1 MASSVETRNRYEEIL
16 EAARTQDRSNQA
28 ATMVVLSHIQQM
40 TLLMI
45 KKGLTFYCDQ
55 DTYKSR
61 TKFLDK
67 VISLN
72 KLDIRFPAIIRNFL
86 LDGCGLFYF
95 RPDAKLKYQIYF
107 FNKNQYRVYHDVNGA
122 IEEVVILYNYKVRNA
137 NLGLPSDTYG
147 QNKRYVR
154 LAITA
159 EEINEYESDSEL
171 SFELEPGGLIT
182 PAKKSTNSL
191 GFVPAVEVLNKPNAS
206 GTDGEGEFDPFMEQ
220 IVLQD
225 QIIRNIAKNVEFFGN
240 PTLISSRPRSD
251 LVEANDQGSN
261 FRPTIS
267 SQSGF
272 AGRDTPSTR
281 VSEPFSSGMGGGLR
295 VPRIIANVEP
305 SDRVGYMTPDPVS
318 GDMNRYA
325 LLLREEIRTALGG
338 VDEISISAGA
348 TATEIKGL
356 MGRAQ
361 ATALRK
367 NKGFLTYGFCRL
379 LEMMLY
385 HQEVIFRESFIAASG
400 MKMPSMPKEQTPENL
415 VKYTES
421 LQRFEQKVDVAM
433 REALANNKVPP
444 GVVGLPEDGD
454 RDVTY
459 RFQGDVYE
467 DTAYDINQKSIVVR
481 NLQELGVDSVEA
493 LKFLFPEKTDNERAE
508 MLQGFPFRMVQQT
521 QSAMQQFLVLLN
533 QMLQSPHPLA
543 PDQPLAADPRLN
555 ITPLLYRTFDHLAE
569 ELTYSGSY
577 EPADPSFDPQPGL
590 PGGNDTPGNTGSGN
604 NILPAVGS
612 TRSST
617 YPGGSFG
624 TYSPVAT
631 AGDSGYGPFYQRP
644 VQPVN
649 VAVLPEQSVGS
660 SDGFAGTGNQ
670 QPAIAI
676 PQPDSTVS
684 VPGTTYGPNTQQS
697 AYTGPALG
705 LSTATAGSSDVQYQR
720 LTDPNWLSGFLP
732 GQGSRSQQRSKRRNQ
747 RGR

>member
-1 MASSVETRNRYEEIL
+1 MASSTETRTRFEEIL
-16 EAARTQDRSNQA
+16 EASRTQDRSNQS

-55 DTYKSR
+55 DTYNSR
-61 TKFLDK
+61 TSFLQD
-67 VISLN
+67 VIALN

-86 LDGCGLFYF
+86 IDGCGLFYF
-95 RPDAKLKYQIYF
+95 RPDPKLKYQIYF
-107 FNKNQYRVYHDVNGA
+107 FNKNQYRVYHDLNGNV
-122 IEEVVILYNYKVRNA
+122 EEVVILYSYKVKNR
-137 NLGLPSDTYG
+137 NLGLPANSYG

-154 LAITA
+154 LTITA
-159 EEINEYESDSEL
+159 DEINEIESDTEL
-171 SFELEPGGLIT
+171 SFELEPGSVLT
-182 PAKKSTNSL
+182 PAKTRPNTL

-206 GTDGEGEFDPFMEQ
+206 GTEGEGEFDPFMEQ
-220 IVLQD
+220 IVLHD
-225 QIIRNIAKNVEFFGN
+225 QIIRNVAKNIEFFGN

-251 LVEANDQGSN
+251 LVEASDAQNT

-272 AGRDTPSTR
+272 AGPDTPSTR
-281 VSEPFSSGMGGGLR
+281 VSEPFGASMGSGLR

-379 LEMMLY
+379 LEMMIY
-385 HQEVIFRESFIAASG
+385 HQEVIFRESFIAAMG
-400 MKMPSMPKEQTPENL
+400 LNEPKIPTEQTEESAE
-415 VKYTES
+415 KYQNS
-421 LQRFEQKVDVAM
+421 MRRFNKKVDEAM
-433 REALANNKVPP
+433 RDALAKNKVPR

-454 RDVTY
+454 RAVSY
-459 RFQGDVYE
+459 RYQGDVYE
-467 DTAYDINQKSIVVR
+467 DTAYDVNQKSIVVR
-481 NLQELGVDSVEA
+481 NLQELGVDSIEA
-493 LKFLFPEKTDNERAE
+493 LKYLFPDKTDSERAE
-508 MLQGFPFRMVQQT
+508 MLKGFPFRMVQQT
-521 QSAMQQFLVLLN
+521 QAAMQQFLVLLS

-555 ITPLLYRTFDHLAE
+555 VTPLLYRTFDHLAE

-577 EPADPSFDPQPGL
+577 EPADPSFDPEPGL
-590 PGGNDTPGNTGSGN
+590 PGGSPGGIQRPGLNR
-604 NILPAVGS
+604 LPPVGGPNS
-612 TRSST
+612 

-624 TYSPVAT
+624 AYSPTAVAGGT
-631 AGDSGYGPFYQRP
+631 SYGPYYQQP

-649 VAVLPEQSVGS
+649 VSVLPQQSVGS
-660 SDGFAGTGNQ
+660 GDGVLGAGPVEYSSPT
-670 QPAIAI
+670 I
-676 PQPDSTVS
+676 PQPGSTVS
-684 VPGTTYGPNTQQS
+684 EPGSTAGYSTNQS
-697 AYTGPALG
+697 AFTGPTLG
-705 LSTATAGSSDVQYQR
+705 LPGTAGSADLLYQR
-720 LTDPNWLSGFLP
+720 LTDPNFLSGFYGP
-732 GQGSRSQQRSKRRNQ
+732 ANGSNQRKRR
-747 RGR
+747 GR

>member
-1 MASSVETRNRYEEIL
+1 
-16 EAARTQDRSNQA
+16 
-28 ATMVVLSHIQQM
+28 MVVLSHIQQM

-55 DTYKSR
+55 DTYNSR
-61 TKFLDK
+61 TSFLQD
-67 VISLN
+67 VIALN

-86 LDGCGLFYF
+86 IDGCGLFYF
-95 RPDAKLKYQIYF
+95 RPDPKLKYQIYF
-107 FNKNQYRVYHDVNGA
+107 FNKNQYRVYHDLNGNV
-122 IEEVVILYNYKVRNA
+122 EEVVILYSYKVKNR
-137 NLGLPSDTYG
+137 NLGLPANSYG

-154 LAITA
+154 LTITA
-159 EEINEYESDSEL
+159 DEINEIESDTEL
-171 SFELEPGGLIT
+171 SFELEPGSVLT
-182 PAKKSTNSL
+182 PAKTRPNTL

-206 GTDGEGEFDPFMEQ
+206 GTEGEGEFDPFMEQ
-220 IVLQD
+220 IVLHD
-225 QIIRNIAKNVEFFGN
+225 QIIRNVAKNIEFFGN

-251 LVEANDQGSN
+251 LVEASDAQNT

-272 AGRDTPSTR
+272 AGPDTPSTR
-281 VSEPFSSGMGGGLR
+281 VSEPFGASMGSGLR

-379 LEMMLY
+379 LEMMVY
-385 HQEVIFRESFIAASG
+385 HQEVIFRESFIAAMG
-400 MKMPSMPKEQTPENL
+400 FNEPKIPTEQTEESAE
-415 VKYTES
+415 KYQNS
-421 LQRFEQKVDVAM
+421 MRRFNKKVDEAM
-433 REALANNKVPP
+433 RDALAKNKVPR

-454 RDVTY
+454 RAVSY
-459 RFQGDVYE
+459 RYQGDVYE
-467 DTAYDINQKSIVVR
+467 DTAYDVNQKSIVVR
-481 NLQELGVDSVEA
+481 NLQELGVDSIEA
-493 LKFLFPEKTDNERAE
+493 LKYLFPDKTDSERAE
-508 MLQGFPFRMVQQT
+508 MLKGFPFRMVQQT
-521 QSAMQQFLVLLN
+521 QAAMQQFLVLLS

-555 ITPLLYRTFDHLAE
+555 VTPLLYRTFDHLAE

-577 EPADPSFDPQPGL
+577 EPADPSFNPEPGL
-590 PGGNDTPGNTGSGN
+590 PGGSPGGIQRPGLNR
-604 NILPAVGS
+604 LPPVGGPNS
-612 TRSST
+612 

-624 TYSPVAT
+624 AYSPTAVAGGT
-631 AGDSGYGPFYQRP
+631 SYGPYYQQP

-649 VAVLPEQSVGS
+649 VSVLPQQSVGS
-660 SDGFAGTGNQ
+660 GDGVLGAGPVEYSSPT
-670 QPAIAI
+670 I
-676 PQPDSTVS
+676 PQPGSTVS
-684 VPGTTYGPNTQQS
+684 EPGSTAGYSTNQS
-697 AYTGPALG
+697 AFTGPTLG
-705 LSTATAGSSDVQYQR
+705 LPGTAGSADLLYQR
-720 LTDPNWLSGFLP
+720 LTDPNFLSGFYGP
-732 GQGSRSQQRSKRRNQ
+732 ANGSNQRKRR
-747 RGR
+747 GR

>member
-1 MASSVETRNRYEEIL
+1 MASSTETRTRFEEIL
-16 EAARTQDRSNQA
+16 EASRTQDRSNQS

-55 DTYKSR
+55 DTYNSR
-61 TKFLDK
+61 TSFLQD
-67 VISLN
+67 VIALN

-86 LDGCGLFYF
+86 IDGCGLFYF
-95 RPDAKLKYQIYF
+95 RPDPKLKYQIYF
-107 FNKNQYRVYHDVNGA
+107 FNKNQYRVYHDLNGNV
-122 IEEVVILYNYKVRNA
+122 EEVVILYSYKVKNR
-137 NLGLPSDTYG
+137 NLGLPANSYG

-154 LAITA
+154 LTITA
-159 EEINEYESDSEL
+159 DEINEIESDTEL
-171 SFELEPGGLIT
+171 SFELEPGSVLT
-182 PAKKSTNSL
+182 PAKTRPNTL

-206 GTDGEGEFDPFMEQ
+206 GTEGEGEFDPFMEQ
-220 IVLQD
+220 IVLHD
-225 QIIRNIAKNVEFFGN
+225 QIMRNVAKNIEFFGN

-251 LVEANDQGSN
+251 LVEASDAQGT

-272 AGRDTPSTR
+272 AGPDTPSTR
-281 VSEPFSSGMGGGLR
+281 VSEPFGAGMGSGLR

-367 NKGFLTYGFCRL
+367 NKGFLVYGFCRL
-379 LEMMLY
+379 LEMMIY
-385 HQEVIFRESFIAASG
+385 HQEVIFRESFIAAMG
-400 MKMPSMPKEQTPENL
+400 FNEPKIPTEQTEESAE
-415 VKYTES
+415 KYQNS
-421 LQRFEQKVDVAM
+421 MRRFNKKVDEAM
-433 REALANNKVPP
+433 RDALAKNKVPR

-454 RDVTY
+454 RAVSY

-467 DTAYDINQKSIVVR
+467 DTAYDVNQKSIVVR
-481 NLQELGVDSVEA
+481 NLQELGVDSIEA
-493 LKFLFPEKTDNERAE
+493 LKYLFPDKTDSERAE
-508 MLQGFPFRMVQQT
+508 MLKGFPFRMVQQT
-521 QSAMQQFLVLLN
+521 QAAMQQFLVLLS

-555 ITPLLYRTFDHLAE
+555 VTPLLYRTFDHLAE

-577 EPADPSFDPQPGL
+577 EPADPSFNPEPGL
-590 PGGNDTPGNTGSGN
+590 PGGSPGGIQRPGLNR
-604 NILPAVGS
+604 LPPVGGPNS
-612 TRSST
+612 

-624 TYSPVAT
+624 TYSPTAVAGGT
-631 AGDSGYGPFYQRP
+631 SYGPYYQQP

-649 VAVLPEQSVGS
+649 VSVLPQQSVGS
-660 SDGFAGTGNQ
+660 SDGVLGAGPLEYPGPT
-670 QPAIAI
+670 I
-676 PQPDSTVS
+676 PQPGSTVS
-684 VPGTTYGPNTQQS
+684 EPNSTAGYSTNQS
-697 AYTGPALG
+697 AFTGPALG
-705 LSTATAGSSDVQYQR
+705 LPGTAGSADLVYQR
-720 LTDPNWLSGFLP
+720 LTNPDFLSGFYGP
-732 GQGSRSQQRSKRRNQ
+732 ERRSDGRKRR
-747 RGR
+747 GR

>member
-1 MASSVETRNRYEEIL
+1 MASSTETRKRFNEIL
-16 EAARTQDRSNQA
+16 EASRTQDRSNQA
-28 ATMVVLSHIQQM
+28 STMVVLSHLQQM

-55 DTYKSR
+55 DTFKGR
-61 TKFLDK
+61 TRFLDD
-67 VISLN
+67 VIALN

-86 LDGCGLFYF
+86 IDGCGLFYF
-95 RPDAKLKYQIYF
+95 RPDPKLKYQIYF
-107 FNKNQYRVYHDVNGA
+107 FNKNQYRVYHDVNGEV
-122 IEEVVILYNYKVRNA
+122 EEVIIVYSYKVKNA
-137 NLGLPSDTYG
+137 NLGLPSNSYG

-159 EEINEYESDSEL
+159 DEISEVETDTEL
-171 SFELEPGGLIT
+171 SFDLEPGSILT
-182 PAKKSTNSL
+182 PARKRPNTL
-191 GFVPAVEVLNKPNAS
+191 GFIPAVEVLNKPNAS
-206 GTDGEGEFDPFMEQ
+206 GTEGEGEFDPFMEQ
-220 IVLQD
+220 IVLHD
-225 QIIRNIAKNVEFFGN
+225 ELTRNIAKNIEFFGN

-251 LVEANDQGSN
+251 LVEASDSGST

-272 AGRDTPSTR
+272 SGVDSPSTR
-281 VSEPFSSGMGGGLR
+281 VSEPFGAGMGGGLR

-305 SDRVGYMTPDPVS
+305 SDRVGYMTPDPVN

-367 NKGFLTYGFCRL
+367 NKSFLTYGFNRL
-379 LEMMLY
+379 LEMMIY
-385 HQEVIFRESFIAASG
+385 HQEVIFRESFIAAAG
-400 MKMPSMPKEQTPENL
+400 LKEPSPPKEQTEES
-415 VKYTES
+415 VEKYQKALSRFEAKVTQTIQLS
-421 LQRFEQKVDVAM
+421 LQE
-433 REALANNKVPP
+433 NKVPP
-444 GVVGLPEDGD
+444 GVIGLPEDGD
-454 RDVTY
+454 RTVTY
-459 RFQGDVYE
+459 RYQGDVYE

-493 LKFLFPEKTDNERAE
+493 LKFLFPEKTDSERAE
-508 MLQGFPFRMVQQT
+508 MLKGFPFRMVQQT
-521 QSAMQQFLVLLN
+521 QSAMQQFLVLLS

-543 PDQPLAADPRLN
+543 PNQPLAADPRLN

-577 EPADPSFDPQPGL
+577 EPADPSFDPEPGL
-590 PGGNDTPGNTGSGN
+590 PGGSPGGILGPGLNR
-604 NILPAVGS
+604 LPAVGGANL
-612 TRSST
+612 

-624 TYSPVAT
+624 TYSPTAVAGT
-631 AGDSGYGPFYQRP
+631 TGFGPFYQQP

-649 VAVLPEQSVGS
+649 VAILPEQSLGS
-660 SDGFAGTGNQ
+660 SDGYPGAGADAGQ
-670 QPAIAI
+670 SSI
-676 PQPDSTVS
+676 PQPGSTVAL
-684 VPGTTYGPNTQQS
+684 PGNYATGYSTEQS
-697 AYTGPALG
+697 EFTGPTLG
-705 LSTATAGSSDVQYQR
+705 LSGTAGSADLVYQR
-720 LTDPNWLSGFLP
+720 FTDPNFLANFYGP
-732 GQGSRSQQRSKRRNQ
+732 ANERKSRNR

>member
-1 MASSVETRNRYEEIL
+1 MTALMEIRNKFEEIL

-28 ATMVVLSHIQQM
+28 ATMVVLSHLQQM

-45 KKGLTFYCDQ
+45 KKGLSFYCDQ

-61 TKFLDK
+61 TRFLHD
-67 VISLN
+67 VIELN

-86 LDGCGLFYF
+86 IDGCGLFYF
-95 RPDAKLKYQIYF
+95 RPDPKLKYQIYF
-107 FNKNQYRVYHDVNGA
+107 FNQSQYRVFHDVNGQV
-122 IEEVVILYNYKVRNA
+122 EEVVILYDYKVKNST
-137 NLGLPSDTYG
+137 LGLPSDVYG

-159 EEINEYESDSEL
+159 ETISEVESDAEL
-171 SFELEPGGLIT
+171 SFDLEPVATLT
-182 PAKKSTNSL
+182 PENKRPNSL

-206 GTDGEGEFDPFMEQ
+206 GTEGEGDFDPFMEQ
-220 IVLQD
+220 IVLHND
-225 QIIRNIAKNVEFFGN
+225 MIHNISKNIEFFGN

-251 LVEANDQGSN
+251 LVEASDAGAA

-272 AGRDTPSTR
+272 AGKDTPSTR
-281 VSEPFSSGMGGGLR
+281 VSEPFGTNMGTGLR

-305 SDRVGYMTPDPVS
+305 SDRVGYMTPDPLS

-325 LLLREEIRTALGG
+325 LILREEIRTALGG

-361 ATALRK
+361 ATATRK
-367 NKGFLTYGFCRL
+367 NKSFLTYGFCKL

-385 HQEVIFRESFIAASG
+385 HQEVIFRESFISVSG
-400 MKMPSMPKEQTPENL
+400 FKEPKLPKENTPEAIE
-415 VKYTES
+415 KYQAS
-421 LQRFEQKVDVAM
+421 QARFERKVDEAM
-433 REALANNKVPP
+433 RNALAENKVPP
-444 GVVGLPEDGD
+444 GVIGLPEDGD
-454 RDVTY
+454 RSVQY
-459 RFQGDVYE
+459 RNQGDVYE
-467 DTAYDINQKSIVVR
+467 DTAYDILQKSMVVR
-481 NLQELGVDSVEA
+481 NMQELGVESVEA
-493 LKFLFPEKTDNERAE
+493 LKYLFPDKNESERAE
-508 MLQGFPFRMVQQT
+508 MLKGFPFRMVGQV

-577 EPADPSFDPQPGL
+577 EPADPSFDPEPGL
-590 PGGNDTPGNTGSGN
+590 PGGSPAGIQRPGLNPVPPMGG
-604 NILPAVGS
+604 P
-612 TRSST
+612 RS

-624 TYSPVAT
+624 SYSPT
-631 AGDSGYGPFYQRP
+631 AVPGGTGFGPFYQQP

-649 VAVLPEQSVGS
+649 VQLIPEQQSLGS
-660 SDGFAGTGNQ
+660 SDGFTGTGFG
-670 QPAIAI
+670 PDAIA
-676 PQPDSTVS
+676 QPGSTVIQ
-684 VPGTTYGPNTQQS
+684 PGGTTAGYNTAQS
-697 AYTGPALG
+697 AFTGPALG
-705 LSTATAGSSDVQYQR
+705 LPAAGSPDLAYQR
-720 LTDPNWLSGFLP
+720 LTDPNFLAGFYGP
-732 GQGSRSQQRSKRRNQ
+732 PPTKRSKRRGN
-747 RGR
+747 

>member
-1 MASSVETRNRYEEIL
+1 MASSTETRTRFEEIL
-16 EAARTQDRSNQA
+16 EASRTQDRSNQS

-55 DTYKSR
+55 DTYNSR
-61 TKFLDK
+61 TSFLQD
-67 VISLN
+67 VIALN

-86 LDGCGLFYF
+86 IDGCGLFYF
-95 RPDAKLKYQIYF
+95 RPDPKLKYQIYF
-107 FNKNQYRVYHDVNGA
+107 FNKNQYRVYHDLNGNV
-122 IEEVVILYNYKVRNA
+122 EEVVILYSYKVKNR
-137 NLGLPSDTYG
+137 NLGLPANSYG

-154 LAITA
+154 LTITA
-159 EEINEYESDSEL
+159 DEINEIESDTEL
-171 SFELEPGGLIT
+171 SFELEPGSVLT
-182 PAKKSTNSL
+182 PAKTRPNTL

-206 GTDGEGEFDPFMEQ
+206 GTEGEGEFDPFMEQ
-220 IVLQD
+220 IVLHD
-225 QIIRNIAKNVEFFGN
+225 QIIRNVAKNIEFFGN

-251 LVEANDQGSN
+251 LVEASDAQST

-272 AGRDTPSTR
+272 AGPDTPSTR
-281 VSEPFSSGMGGGLR
+281 VSEPFGASMGSGLR

-379 LEMMLY
+379 LEMMIY
-385 HQEVIFRESFIAASG
+385 HQEVIFRESFIAAMG
-400 MKMPSMPKEQTPENL
+400 FNEPKIPTEQTEESAE
-415 VKYTES
+415 KYQNS
-421 LQRFEQKVDVAM
+421 MRRFNKKVDESM
-433 REALANNKVPP
+433 RDALAKNKVPR

-454 RDVTY
+454 RAVSY

-467 DTAYDINQKSIVVR
+467 DTAFDVNQKSIVVR
-481 NLQELGVDSVEA
+481 NLQELGVDSIEA
-493 LKFLFPEKTDNERAE
+493 LKYLFPDKTDSERAE
-508 MLQGFPFRMVQQT
+508 MLKGFPFRMVQQT
-521 QSAMQQFLVLLN
+521 QAAMQQFLVLLS

-555 ITPLLYRTFDHLAE
+555 VTPLLYRTFDHLAE

-577 EPADPSFDPQPGL
+577 EPADPSFNPEPGL
-590 PGGNDTPGNTGSGN
+590 PGGSPGGIQRPGLNR
-604 NILPAVGS
+604 LPPVGGPNS
-612 TRSST
+612 

-624 TYSPVAT
+624 TYSPTAVAGGT
-631 AGDSGYGPFYQRP
+631 SYGPYYQQP

-649 VAVLPEQSVGS
+649 VSVLPQQPVGS
-660 SDGFAGTGNQ
+660 SDGVLGAGPVEYSSPT
-670 QPAIAI
+670 I
-676 PQPDSTVS
+676 PQPGSTVS
-684 VPGTTYGPNTQQS
+684 EPSSTAGYSTNQS
-697 AYTGPALG
+697 AFTGPALG
-705 LSTATAGSSDVQYQR
+705 LPGTAGSADLVYQR
-720 LTDPNWLSGFLP
+720 LTNPDFLSSFYGP
-732 GQGSRSQQRSKRRNQ
+732 AGGSNQRKRR
-747 RGR
+747 GR

>member
-1 MASSVETRNRYEEIL
+1 MASSTETRTRFEEIL
-16 EAARTQDRSNQA
+16 EASRTQDRSNQS

-40 TLLMI
+40 TLLMM

-61 TKFLDK
+61 NKFLSDI
-67 VISLN
+67 ISLN
-72 KLDIRFPAIIRNFL
+72 KLDIRFPSVIRNFL
-86 LDGCGLFYF
+86 IDGCGLFYF
-95 RPDAKLKYQIYF
+95 RPDPKLKYQIYF
-107 FNKNQYRVYHDVNGA
+107 FNRKQYRVYHDVNGDVD
-122 IEEVVILYNYKVRNA
+122 EVVILYSYKVKNQ
-137 NLGLPSDTYG
+137 NLGLPSTTYG

-154 LAITA
+154 LTITA
-159 EEINEYESDSEL
+159 DEISEIESDSEL
-171 SFELEPGGLIT
+171 SFELEPGSVLT
-182 PAKKSTNSL
+182 PAKVRPNTL

-206 GTDGEGEFDPFMEQ
+206 GTEGEGEFDPFMEQ
-220 IVLQD
+220 IVLHD
-225 QIIRNIAKNVEFFGN
+225 QIIRNVAKNIEFFGN

-251 LVEANDQGSN
+251 LVEANDAQST

-272 AGRDTPSTR
+272 AGPNTPSTR
-281 VSEPFSSGMGGGLR
+281 VSEPFGASMGSGLR

-325 LLLREEIRTALGG
+325 LILREEIRTALGG

-367 NKGFLTYGFCRL
+367 NKSFLTYGFCRL
-379 LEMMLY
+379 LEMMIY
-385 HQEVIFRESFIAASG
+385 HQEVLFRESYIAALG
-400 MKMPSMPKEQTPENL
+400 LKEPKIPEEQTPENIE
-415 VKYTES
+415 KYQKS
-421 LQRFEQKVDVAM
+421 LRRF
-433 REALANNKVPP
+433 NNKVDEEIRKGLETGKVPS
-444 GVVGLPEDGD
+444 GVIGLPEDGD
-454 RDVTY
+454 RNVSY

-467 DTAYDINQKSIVVR
+467 DTAYDVNQKSIVVR

-493 LKFLFPEKTDNERAE
+493 LKFLFPDKNDAERAE

-521 QSAMQQFLVLLN
+521 QAAMQQFLVLLS

-577 EPADPSFDPQPGL
+577 EPADPSFDPEPGL
-590 PGGNDTPGNTGSGN
+590 PGGSPGGN
-604 NILPAVGS
+604 LGPGLNRLPAVGGTNS
-612 TRSST
+612 

-624 TYSPVAT
+624 TYSPTAVAGGT
-631 AGDSGYGPFYQRP
+631 GYGPYYQQP

-649 VAVLPEQSVGS
+649 VSILPEQPVGS
-660 SDGFAGTGNQ
+660 RDGLTGAGPVEYPSAATV
-670 QPAIAI
+670 
-676 PQPDSTVS
+676 PQPGSTVAL
-684 VPGTTYGPNTQQS
+684 PGSTAGYSTDQS
-697 AYTGPALG
+697 AFSGPALG
-705 LSTATAGSSDVQYQR
+705 LPGTAGSADLRYQR
-720 LTDPNWLSGFLP
+720 LTDPNFLAGFY
-732 GQGSRSQQRSKRRNQ
+732 GQQKPSAKRGKS